1 MDIKE
6 LVRSLSD
13 PHSENMKAWTGGLGQ
28 LERLLEN
35 TCGGRGPE
43 SAGSDMFPGF
53 PSTSSSQAVPSPAPL
68 NPGGQNPN
76 PWFHQ
81 SPFSMGGDMHPPA
94 PSSGSPYWLPH
105 PQYPAATSEPHQPRY
120 QGGND
125 LYPGSAAPW
134 WLGASGT
141 GLPSSQYFPG
151 PPTGRGDHVPFQP
164 SPPSP
169 QKGGGYLQHSLAGP
183 PANQQHPLAGPP
195 TNQSHLQP
203 PEQPAPMGL
212 HQRTLPS
219 SSPLLGTGMGLS
231 GQTAFR
237 GQEAGSAG
245 PMVSQGAPPQ
255 QQHFGQEQGRYEAPP
270 PQAPQAGFR
279 AEGGAWPP
287 QEAPPSAKR
296 PKAEE
301 EPKPEEKASSSGTSN
316 EGTPRKKGRRKRD
329 EAKKKKHE
337 VPLDPKKGLQ
347 RKNIRDIKN
356 EMELD
361 EVTLNAQKEEQ
372 ERMKRLQEARLR
384 ALQQQGSHL
393 GPIALGSS
401 SSSSSSD
408 SSSDE
413 ADDSS
418 DDDVDVPPLP
428 PGDVIDISSSDEGKL
443 PQEEE
448 DDDVVMVVSDEGEEE
463 EKAEELGGDGS
474 HVNDALNQP
483 DPLGRVLVNVGHPPE
498 DPDVFLAPQLAP
510 LVKPHQIGGIRFLF
524 DNVVESVG
532 RFDTS
537 SGFGCILAHSMGLG
551 KTLQVVSF
559 VDVLLRHTGAKKV
572 LCITPINT
580 IQNWLAE
587 FDKWVPAPEV
597 APTSVRPRSYH
608 VYLLNDMYR
617 STPARADLIL
627 DWHNKGGVLLMG
639 YEMYRML
646 ALKKVSRPSKRR
658 RRKEEPEDDSRH
670 SQLLQDVYQALVN
683 PGPDLVIC
691 DEGHRIKNCN
701 ASTSAALKS
710 IRTKRRIVLTG
721 YPLQN
726 NLLEYWCMVDFV
738 RPSYLGT
745 RSEFCNMF
753 ERPIQNGQ
761 CLDSTPKDRQLMRF
775 RAHVLHSLL
784 QGFVQRRGHA
794 VLRDA
799 LPRKEEHV
807 LLIRMTPI
815 QRTLYREFVKEF
827 LHNYRA
833 TNPLKFFAVCC
844 KVWNHP
850 DILFHLVQDKKSEGA
865 LDIDLD
871 IDLLAPPGSKDPMG
885 TRGTGQPGVDPS
897 DNPYPFAAETSGMCA
912 RAPKYP
918 PEPAA
923 FREKS
928 DNNISYEWAYPLLE
942 QYQPDQLE
950 NSHKFLVLMTILEQ
964 TLGVGDKLL
973 VFSQSLSTLDLVE
986 RFLGQREVPLRPG
999 LPHGDKWARGRNYFR
1014 LDGSTS
1020 AQEREKLINE
1030 YNANAGVSL
1039 FLLSTRAGCL
1049 GINLTGANRIVVL
1062 DASWNPCHDAQAVC
1076 RIYRYG
1082 QAKPCHIYRLVC
1094 DNCLEKRIYDR
1105 QVNKQGMSDR
1115 VVDEMNPEANLTW
1128 KDVSTLVQDNEDD
1141 PPVQD
1146 LSASAGGYSDSVL
1159 RTLSVEYSQCLT
1171 KEPFEHESLLL
1182 DRKDLKLTKFEKRLA
1197 KQSYELEKRAT
1208 LHGGRSYVHSAAYT
1222 NGYQGWQNRQQGNV
1236 TFVGPAQTTP
1246 SPLQPASNGDMPIW
1260 GSPNVMQSLLRQGM
1274 TVQRMR
1280 VPAKVT
1286 IPLNNSADPPVEIP
1300 PGTEILVMKTPKG
1313 VYLRIPDGRI
1323 IAVRIPGIGEA
1334 GPQSSEGT
1342 SAGAAAHSGNKQSF
1356 GIVQPSLQCGGRVQL
1371 SGAAGAACQSRA
1383 APEVINLDDDSDLP
1397 DEDSSEEEGA
1407 PPPANNG
1414 AAAKTPSPPLV
1425 QEGPLA
1431 V

>member
-1 MDIKE
+1 MVPRAQQQQQTQQQK
-6 LVRSLSD
+6 
-13 PHSENMKAWTGGLGQ
+13 
-28 LERLLEN
+28 
-35 TCGGRGPE
+35 
-43 SAGSDMFPGF
+43 GSYGSMAQQHVQ
-53 PSTSSSQAVPSPAPL
+53 STSSQRM
-68 NPGGQNPN
+68 N
-76 PWFHQ
+76 HQ
-81 SPFSMGGDMHPPA
+81 SMMPPM
-94 PSSGSPYWLPH
+94 SS
-105 PQYPAATSEPHQPRY
+105 
-120 QGGND
+120 
-125 LYPGSAAPW
+125 
-134 WLGASGT
+134 
-141 GLPSSQYFPG
+141 SSQMMAP
-151 PPTGRGDHVPFQP
+151 
-164 SPPSP
+164 
-169 QKGGGYLQHSLAGP
+169 
-183 PANQQHPLAGPP
+183 
-195 TNQSHLQP
+195 QSHLNSIASGGLDANIQPIFELYGHDPLAAVQNSQLHHQQPTFDMSANSVNQQGFAQLQQQTTWIP
-203 PEQPAPMGL
+203 PEASTEVSKAKWAKPEAGAEAAAENDTKDDAARPD
-212 HQRTLPS
+212 TAA
-219 SSPLLGTGMGLS
+219 SSPTKKG
-231 GQTAFR
+231 
-237 GQEAGSAG
+237 
-245 PMVSQGAPPQ
+245 
-255 QQHFGQEQGRYEAPP
+255 
-270 PQAPQAGFR
+270 
-279 AEGGAWPP
+279 
-287 QEAPPSAKR
+287 
-296 PKAEE
+296 
-301 EPKPEEKASSSGTSN
+301 
-316 EGTPRKKGRRKRD
+316 KGRRKK
-329 EAKKKKHE
+329 EEGSKKKQKQQE
-337 VPLDPKKGLQ
+337 ILAEAKKGLQ

-356 EMELD
+356 ESDLD

-384 ALQQQGSHL
+384 ALQSQGISPAPPSAIA
-393 GPIALGSS
+393 PIALES

-408 SSSDE
+408 DDDSESQSEDE
-413 ADDSS
+413 AM
-418 DDDVDVPPLP
+418 PAATPRRTG
-428 PGDVIDISSSDEGKL
+428 GDVIDISSSDEAKI
-443 PQEEE
+443 PEEE
-448 DDDVVMVVSDEGEEE
+448 DDDVVMVVSDGDDAED
-463 EKAEELGGDGS
+463 EKGDDLNDGA
-474 HVNDALNQP
+474 HINDAVNLP
-483 DPLGRVLVNVGHPPE
+483 DSMGRVLVNVGHPPE

-510 LVKPHQIGGIRFLF
+510 IVKPHQIGGIRFLF
-524 DNVVESVG
+524 DNVVECVS

-551 KTLQVVSF
+551 KTIQVISF
-559 VDVLLRHTGAKKV
+559 VDVLLRHTAARKV

-587 FDKWVPAPEV
+587 FDKWVPAPEAV
-597 APTSVRPRSYH
+597 PQNLVDSGQVRPRSYR
-608 VYLLNDMYR
+608 VYLLNDIYR
-617 STPARADLIL
+617 STPARAELIL
-627 DWHNKGGVLLMG
+627 DWHKKGGVLLMG

-646 ALKKVSRPSKRR
+646 ALKKVVRPNKRR
-658 RRKEEPEDDSRH
+658 RSPKKEDLSVPEDESRH
-670 SQLLQDVYQALVN
+670 SQLLDDIHQAIVN

-701 ASTSAALKS
+701 ASTSTALKS

-827 LHNYRA
+827 LHNYRV

-850 DILFHLVQDKKSEGA
+850 DILFHLVQDKKHEEG

-871 IDLLAPPGSKDPMG
+871 IDLIGPTVKETQPKKHHHHHHHHHTNSAGLPDSVVAENSCVGPDGSLAGCVDPL
-885 TRGTGQPGVDPS
+885 GQPQDSPYSAYGLNCDGVSTPV
-897 DNPYPFAAETSGMCA
+897 SGMGVNK
-912 RAPKYP
+912 PKYTQEQGVVAP
-918 PEPAA
+918 

-928 DNNISYEWAYPLLE
+928 DNNISYEWAYPLME
-942 QYQPDQLE
+942 KYMPDMLE
-950 NSHKFLVLMTILEQ
+950 NSYKFLVLMTIVEQ

-986 RFLGQREVPLRPG
+986 RFLSRREVPLRPG
-999 LPHGDKWARGRNYFR
+999 LPHGEKWTRGKNYFR

-1030 YNANAGVSL
+1030 YNCNQSVSL

-1146 LSASAGGYSDSVL
+1146 LSAVASGFSDSVL
-1159 RTLSVEYSQCLT
+1159 RTLTMEYSQCLT

-1208 LHGGRSYVHSAAYT
+1208 LHGGRTYMHAAAYS
-1222 NGYQGWQNRQQGNV
+1222 NGYQTWQNRQGTV
-1236 TFVGPAQTTP
+1236 TFLGPGPTQTTP
-1246 SPLQPASNGDMPIW
+1246 SPMQPGSQNGDMPVW
-1260 GSPNVMQSLLRQGM
+1260 GTPNVMQSLLRQGM

-1323 IAVRIPGIGEA
+1323 IAVRLPTTGEMAVA
-1334 GPQSSEGT
+1334 GQSGESVGSNAATT
-1342 SAGAAAHSGNKQSF
+1342 SAGNKQSF

-1371 SGAAGAACQSRA
+1371 SGVAGRQISKGP
-1383 APEVINLDDDSDLP
+1383 PEVINLDDDSDLP
-1397 DEDSSEEEGA
+1397 DESSDDEDGA
-1407 PPPANNG
+1407 GRKNG
-1414 AAAKTPSPPLV
+1414 AIVPMS
-1425 QEGPLA
+1425 A
-1431 V
+1431 VKGATAIIEKPKDGSGGGGESVAV

>member
-1 MDIKE
+1 MDIKD
-6 LVRSLSD
+6 LVFPD
-13 PHSENMKAWTGGLGQ
+13 PRLDTMKAWTGGLGQ
-28 LERLLEN
+28 LERFLESS
-35 TCGGRGPE
+35 CGRSTEP
-43 SAGSDMFPGF
+43 APSDMFPGF
-53 PSTSSSQAVPSPAPL
+53 PSSGSSQGMPGSAPL
-68 NPGGQNPN
+68 NPGAAAN

-81 SPFSMGGDMHPPA
+81 SAFSMATDIHSGASGTA
-94 PSSGSPYWLPH
+94 SSSMAGSPYWLPPH
-105 PQYPAATSEPHQPRY
+105 QYAPTPAADPHQSRY
-120 QGGND
+120 SAGND
-125 LYPGSAAPW
+125 LYSASTSAGATPW
-134 WLGASGT
+134 WFGHNTSTAGSG
-141 GLPSSQYFPG
+141 LHSSQYFQQ
-151 PPTGRGDHVPFQP
+151 HVPRSDPMSNPFHT
-164 SPPSP
+164 P
-169 QKGGGYLQHSLAGP
+169 QHVQSA
-183 PANQQHPLAGPP
+183 PAQQRINH
-195 TNQSHLQP
+195 QSMM
-203 PEQPAPMGL
+203 API
-212 HQRTLPS
+212 S
-219 SSPLLGTGMGLS
+219 SS
-231 GQTAFR
+231 
-237 GQEAGSAG
+237 
-245 PMVSQGAPPQ
+245 SQMMAPPQ
-255 QQHFGQEQGRYEAPP
+255 SQPLNSIASGGLDTNIQPIFELYGHDPLASVQGGQQFHHQLPRFDVPAASSASGQGFTQLQSQTTWIPPEALS
-270 PQAPQAGFR
+270 
-279 AEGGAWPP
+279 GADASKTKW
-287 QEAPPSAKR
+287 A
-296 PKAEE
+296 
-301 EPKPEEKASSSGTSN
+301 KPEAG
-316 EGTPRKKGRRKRD
+316 GRRKKEESAKKKQKQD
-329 EAKKKKHE
+329 LLAEAKK
-337 VPLDPKKGLQ
+337 GFQ

-356 EMELD
+356 ESDLD

-384 ALQQQGSHL
+384 ALQSQGIATGPAPPSAIA
-393 GPIALGSS
+393 PIALE

-408 SSSDE
+408 DSSSESEDE
-413 ADDSS
+413 ALPT
-418 DDDVDVPPLP
+418 VVPRRTG
-428 PGDVIDISSSDEGKL
+428 GDVIDISSSDEAKI
-443 PQEEE
+443 PEEE
-448 DDDVVMVVSDEGEEE
+448 DDDVVMVVSDGDDADD
-463 EKAEELGGDGS
+463 EKGDDLNDGA
-474 HVNDALNQP
+474 HINDAVNQP
-483 DPLGRVLVNVGHPPE
+483 DSMGRVLVNVGHPPE
-498 DPDVFLAPQLAP
+498 DSDVFLAPQLAP
-510 LVKPHQIGGIRFLF
+510 IVKPHQIGGIRFLF
-524 DNVVESVG
+524 DNVVESVS
-532 RFDTS
+532 RFNTS

-551 KTLQVVSF
+551 KTIQVISF
-559 VDVLLRHTGAKKV
+559 VDVLLRHTAARKV
-572 LCITPINT
+572 LCITPHQHNPE
-580 IQNWLAE
+580 LARGIRQ
-587 FDKWVPAPEV
+587 VGAG
-597 APTSVRPRSYH
+597 
-608 VYLLNDMYR
+608 
-617 STPARADLIL
+617 ARGYSAEPSRAELIL
-627 DWHNKGGVLLMG
+627 DWHKKGGVLLMG

-646 ALKKVSRPSKRR
+646 ALKKVVRPSKRR
-658 RRKEEPEDDSRH
+658 RSPKKEDLSAPEDESRH
-670 SQLLQDVYQALVN
+670 SQLLDDIYQAIVN

-701 ASTSAALKS
+701 ASTSTALKS

-827 LHNYRA
+827 LHNYRV

-850 DILFHLVQDKKSEGA
+850 DILFHLVQDKKNEVG

-871 IDLLAPPGSKDPMG
+871 IDLIGPPAVKETHAKKHHHHHHHHTNAAAAWGRMAAWSGAWTPL
-885 TRGTGQPGVDPS
+885 GQPQDS
-897 DNPYPFAAETSGMCA
+897 PYNAYGANCDGTSTAVSGMSLNK
-912 RAPKYP
+912 PKYTQEQGVIAP
-918 PEPAA
+918 

-928 DNNISYEWAYPLLE
+928 DNNISYEWAYPLMEKYL
-942 QYQPDQLE
+942 PDMLD
-950 NSHKFLVLMTILEQ
+950 NSYKFLVLMTIVEQ

-986 RFLGQREVPLRPG
+986 RFLSRREVPLRPG
-999 LPHGDKWARGRNYFR
+999 LPHGEKWMRGKNYFR

-1030 YNANAGVSL
+1030 YNCNQMVSL

-1082 QAKPCHIYRLVC
+1082 QAKQCHIYRLVC

-1146 LSASAGGYSDSVL
+1146 LSAVAGGFSDSVL
-1159 RTLSVEYSQCLT
+1159 RTLTMEYSHCLT

-1208 LHGGRSYVHSAAYT
+1208 LHGGRAYMHAANYS
-1222 NGYQGWQNRQQGNV
+1222 NGYQTWQNRQGTV
-1236 TFVGPAQTTP
+1236 TFLGPGPTQTTP
-1246 SPLQPASNGDMPIW
+1246 SPMQPGSQNGDMPVW
-1260 GSPNVMQSLLRQGM
+1260 GTPNVMQSLLRQGM

-1286 IPLNNSADPPVEIP
+1286 IPLNNSSDPPVEIP

-1323 IAVRIPGIGEA
+1323 IAVRLPTTGEMAAA
-1334 GPQSSEGT
+1334 GQSGESLGGNAATT
-1342 SAGAAAHSGNKQSF
+1342 SAGNKKSF
-1356 GIVQPSLQCGGRVQL
+1356 GIIQPSLQCGGRVQL
-1371 SGAAGAACQSRA
+1371 SADAERRIGKGP
-1383 APEVINLDDDSDLP
+1383 PE
-1397 DEDSSEEEGA
+1397 
-1407 PPPANNG
+1407 NG
-1414 AAAKTPSPPLV
+1414 AIVPMSATVRAPVIDKPKEANGGATKPVPV
-1425 QEGPLA
+1425 
-1431 V
+1431 

>member
-1 MDIKE
+1 MGS
-6 LVRSLSD
+6 RAQQQQQQSQQQQS
-13 PHSENMKAWTGGLGQ
+13 PYGSMGQ
-28 LERLLEN
+28 HV
-35 TCGGRGPE
+35 P
-43 SAGSDMFPGF
+43 A
-53 PSTSSSQAVPSPAPL
+53 STQQRMSQQSVLPPMSSSSSQ
-68 NPGGQNPN
+68 
-76 PWFHQ
+76 
-81 SPFSMGGDMHPPA
+81 MM
-94 PSSGSPYWLPH
+94 
-105 PQYPAATSEPHQPRY
+105 
-120 QGGND
+120 
-125 LYPGSAAPW
+125 
-134 WLGASGT
+134 
-141 GLPSSQYFPG
+141 
-151 PPTGRGDHVPFQP
+151 
-164 SPPSP
+164 
-169 QKGGGYLQHSLAGP
+169 
-183 PANQQHPLAGPP
+183 
-195 TNQSHLQP
+195 
-203 PEQPAPMGL
+203 
-212 HQRTLPS
+212 
-219 SSPLLGTGMGLS
+219 
-231 GQTAFR
+231 
-237 GQEAGSAG
+237 
-245 PMVSQGAPPQ
+245 PPQ
-255 QQHFGQEQGRYEAPP
+255 QPHMHNSMAATAGLVDTNIQPIFELYGHDPLAAVPNSQLHHQPQSRYDMTSLGSMNHGFAQPQTPAWMPQEVGSEAP
-270 PQAPQAGFR
+270 
-279 AEGGAWPP
+279 
-287 QEAPPSAKR
+287 AKQ
-296 PKAEE
+296 
-301 EPKPEEKASSSGTSN
+301 PKPETAGEAGTEKTAKEGAANPDAASGNGSPSKKTKGK
-316 EGTPRKKGRRKRD
+316 RKKEEGS
-329 EAKKKKHE
+329 KKKHKQE
-337 VPLDPKKGLQ
+337 ILADAKKGLQ

-356 EMELD
+356 ETELD

-384 ALQQQGSHL
+384 ALQSQGL
-393 GPIALGSS
+393 TIAPVGPPIALGSS
-401 SSSSSSD
+401 SSSSSSSDDED
-408 SSSDE
+408 SASQSEDE
-413 ADDSS
+413 A
-418 DDDVDVPPLP
+418 LP
-428 PGDVIDISSSDEGKL
+428 RRPGDVIDISSSDEAKI
-443 PQEEE
+443 PEEE
-448 DDDVVMVVSDEGEEE
+448 DDDVVMVVSDGDDAED
-463 EKAEELGGDGS
+463 EKGDDLNDGA
-474 HVNDALNQP
+474 HINDALNQP
-483 DPLGRVLVNVGHPPE
+483 DSLGRVLVNVGHPPE
-498 DPDVFLAPQLAP
+498 DTDVFLAPQLAP
-510 LVKPHQIGGIRFLF
+510 IVKPHQIGGIRFLF

-551 KTLQVVSF
+551 KTIQVVSF
-559 VDVLLRHTGAKKV
+559 VDILLRHTTARKV

-587 FDKWVPAPEV
+587 FDKWVPAPEAV
-597 APTSVRPRSYH
+597 PQNLVDSGQVRPRSYH

-617 STPARADLIL
+617 STPARAELIL
-627 DWHNKGGVLLMG
+627 DWHKKGGVLLMG

-646 ALKKVSRPSKRR
+646 ALKKVVRPNKRR
-658 RRKEEPEDDSRH
+658 RSPKKEDLSVPEDESRN
-670 SQLLQDVYQALVN
+670 SQLLEDVYQAIVN

-701 ASTSAALKS
+701 ASTSTALKS

-799 LPRKEEHV
+799 LPKKEEHV

-827 LHNYRA
+827 LHNYRV

-850 DILFHLVQDKKSEGA
+850 DILFNLVQDKKSEVG

-871 IDLLAPPGSKDPMG
+871 IDLLGPKETTSHAKKHNAHHHHHHHHHTSSAGHLDSVVGENSGPDGLCLDPL
-885 TRGTGQPGVDPS
+885 GQPQDSPYSAYGDSSGV
-897 DNPYPFAAETSGMCA
+897 ALGGALHGGK
-912 RAPKYP
+912 PKYVQ
-918 PEPAA
+918 EPGLALP

-928 DNNISYEWAYPLLE
+928 SENTISYEWAYPLME
-942 QYQPDQLE
+942 QYVPDQLE
-950 NSHKFLVLMTILEQ
+950 NSHKFLVLMTIVEQ

-986 RFLGQREVPLRPG
+986 RFLTRREVPLRPG
-999 LPHGDKWARGRNYFR
+999 GLLPQGEKWARGRSYFR

-1030 YNANAGVSL
+1030 YNANPSVSL

-1146 LSASAGGYSDSVL
+1146 LSAVAGGFSDSVL
-1159 RTLSVEYSQCLT
+1159 RTLTMEYSQCLT

-1208 LHGGRSYVHSAAYT
+1208 LHGGRTYMHANTTYT
-1222 NGYQGWQNRQQGNV
+1222 NGYQTWQNRQGTV
-1236 TFVGPAQTTP
+1236 TFLGPSPTQSTP
-1246 SPLQPASNGDMPIW
+1246 SPMQPGSQNGDMPVW
-1260 GSPNVMQSLLRQGM
+1260 GTPNVMQSLLRQGM

-1286 IPLNNSADPPVEIP
+1286 IPLNNSSDPPVEIP

-1323 IAVRIPGIGEA
+1323 IAVRLPTGGEIATAGGVGQSMGESTSGGGIASIA
-1334 GPQSSEGT
+1334 GS
-1342 SAGAAAHSGNKQSF
+1342 KQSF
-1356 GIVQPSLQCGGRVQL
+1356 GIIQPSLQCGGRVQL
-1371 SGAAGAACQSRA
+1371 SGAAGRQVSKGP
-1383 APEVINLDDDSDLP
+1383 PEVINLDDDSDLP
-1397 DEDSSEEEGA
+1397 DESSDDDEGRK
-1407 PPPANNG
+1407 NG
-1414 AAAKTPSPPLV
+1414 TLVGAVVKNASSSSPVSKPK
-1425 QEGPLA
+1425 EGTGGGEPVVA

>member
-1 MDIKE
+1 MLRVVLLPGTIC
-6 LVRSLSD
+6 D
-13 PHSENMKAWTGGLGQ
+13 PN
-28 LERLLEN
+28 
-35 TCGGRGPE
+35 
-43 SAGSDMFPGF
+43 
-53 PSTSSSQAVPSPAPL
+53 
-68 NPGGQNPN
+68 
-76 PWFHQ
+76 
-81 SPFSMGGDMHPPA
+81 
-94 PSSGSPYWLPH
+94 
-105 PQYPAATSEPHQPRY
+105 
-120 QGGND
+120 
-125 LYPGSAAPW
+125 
-134 WLGASGT
+134 
-141 GLPSSQYFPG
+141 
-151 PPTGRGDHVPFQP
+151 
-164 SPPSP
+164 
-169 QKGGGYLQHSLAGP
+169 
-183 PANQQHPLAGPP
+183 
-195 TNQSHLQP
+195 
-203 PEQPAPMGL
+203 
-212 HQRTLPS
+212 
-219 SSPLLGTGMGLS
+219 
-231 GQTAFR
+231 
-237 GQEAGSAG
+237 
-245 PMVSQGAPPQ
+245 
-255 QQHFGQEQGRYEAPP
+255 
-270 PQAPQAGFR
+270 
-279 AEGGAWPP
+279 
-287 QEAPPSAKR
+287 
-296 PKAEE
+296 
-301 EPKPEEKASSSGTSN
+301 
-316 EGTPRKKGRRKRD
+316 
-329 EAKKKKHE
+329 
-337 VPLDPKKGLQ
+337 
-347 RKNIRDIKN
+347 
-356 EMELD
+356 
-361 EVTLNAQKEEQ
+361 
-372 ERMKRLQEARLR
+372 
-384 ALQQQGSHL
+384 
-393 GPIALGSS
+393 
-401 SSSSSSD
+401 
-408 SSSDE
+408 
-413 ADDSS
+413 
-418 DDDVDVPPLP
+418 
-428 PGDVIDISSSDEGKL
+428 GKL

-463 EKAEELGGDGS
+463 EKAEELGSDGS

-597 APTSVRPRSYH
+597 APASVRPRSYH

-918 PEPAA
+918 PEPAT

-1082 QAKPCHIYRLVC
+1082 QAKPC
-1094 DNCLEKRIYDR
+1094 
-1105 QVNKQGMSDR
+1105 Q
-1115 VVDEMNPEANLTW
+1115 
-1128 KDVSTLVQDNEDD
+1128 
-1141 PPVQD
+1141 
-1146 LSASAGGYSDSVL
+1146 
-1159 RTLSVEYSQCLT
+1159 
-1171 KEPFEHESLLL
+1171 KE
-1182 DRKDLKLTKFEKRLA
+1182 
-1197 KQSYELEKRAT
+1197 
-1208 LHGGRSYVHSAAYT
+1208 
-1222 NGYQGWQNRQQGNV
+1222 
-1236 TFVGPAQTTP
+1236 
-1246 SPLQPASNGDMPIW
+1246 
-1260 GSPNVMQSLLRQGM
+1260 
-1274 TVQRMR
+1274 
-1280 VPAKVT
+1280 
-1286 IPLNNSADPPVEIP
+1286 
-1300 PGTEILVMKTPKG
+1300 
-1313 VYLRIPDGRI
+1313 
-1323 IAVRIPGIGEA
+1323 
-1334 GPQSSEGT
+1334 
-1342 SAGAAAHSGNKQSF
+1342 
-1356 GIVQPSLQCGGRVQL
+1356 
-1371 SGAAGAACQSRA
+1371 
-1383 APEVINLDDDSDLP
+1383 
-1397 DEDSSEEEGA
+1397 
-1407 PPPANNG
+1407 
-1414 AAAKTPSPPLV
+1414 
-1425 QEGPLA
+1425 
-1431 V
+1431 

>member
-1 MDIKE
+1 M
-6 LVRSLSD
+6 
-13 PHSENMKAWTGGLGQ
+13 M
-28 LERLLEN
+28 
-35 TCGGRGPE
+35 
-43 SAGSDMFPGF
+43 
-53 PSTSSSQAVPSPAPL
+53 
-68 NPGGQNPN
+68 
-76 PWFHQ
+76 
-81 SPFSMGGDMHPPA
+81 
-94 PSSGSPYWLPH
+94 
-105 PQYPAATSEPHQPRY
+105 
-120 QGGND
+120 
-125 LYPGSAAPW
+125 
-134 WLGASGT
+134 
-141 GLPSSQYFPG
+141 
-151 PPTGRGDHVPFQP
+151 
-164 SPPSP
+164 
-169 QKGGGYLQHSLAGP
+169 
-183 PANQQHPLAGPP
+183 
-195 TNQSHLQP
+195 
-203 PEQPAPMGL
+203 
-212 HQRTLPS
+212 
-219 SSPLLGTGMGLS
+219 
-231 GQTAFR
+231 
-237 GQEAGSAG
+237 
-245 PMVSQGAPPQ
+245 APPQ
-255 QQHFGQEQGRYEAPP
+255 SQPLNSIASGGLDTNIQPIFELYGHDPLASVQGGQQFHHQLPRFDVPAASSASGQGFTQLQSQTTWIPPEALS
-270 PQAPQAGFR
+270 
-279 AEGGAWPP
+279 GADASKTKW
-287 QEAPPSAKR
+287 A
-296 PKAEE
+296 
-301 EPKPEEKASSSGTSN
+301 KPEVGAEAAAENDAK
-316 EGTPRKKGRRKRD
+316 EGAAKPDVAAGSPTKKGRGRRKKEESAKKKQKQD
-329 EAKKKKHE
+329 LLAEAKK
-337 VPLDPKKGLQ
+337 GFQ

-356 EMELD
+356 ESDLD

-384 ALQQQGSHL
+384 ALQSQGIATGPAPPSAIA
-393 GPIALGSS
+393 PIALE

-408 SSSDE
+408 DSSSESEDE
-413 ADDSS
+413 ALPT
-418 DDDVDVPPLP
+418 VVPRRTG
-428 PGDVIDISSSDEGKL
+428 GDVIDISSSDEAKI
-443 PQEEE
+443 PEEE
-448 DDDVVMVVSDEGEEE
+448 DDDVVMVVSDGDDADD
-463 EKAEELGGDGS
+463 EKGDDLNDGA
-474 HVNDALNQP
+474 HINDAVNQP
-483 DPLGRVLVNVGHPPE
+483 DSMGRVLVNVGHPPE
-498 DPDVFLAPQLAP
+498 DSDVFLAPQLAP
-510 LVKPHQIGGIRFLF
+510 IVKPHQIGGIRFLF
-524 DNVVESVG
+524 DNVVESVS
-532 RFDTS
+532 RFNTS

-551 KTLQVVSF
+551 KTIQVISF
-559 VDVLLRHTGAKKV
+559 VDVLLRHTAARKV

-587 FDKWVPAPEV
+587 FDKWVPAPEAIPQNLV
-597 APTSVRPRSYH
+597 DSGQVRPRSYH
-608 VYLLNDMYR
+608 VYLLNDIYR
-617 STPARADLIL
+617 STPARAELIL
-627 DWHNKGGVLLMG
+627 DWHKKGGVLLMG

-646 ALKKVSRPSKRR
+646 ALKKVVRPSKRR
-658 RRKEEPEDDSRH
+658 RSPKKEDLSAPEDESRH
-670 SQLLQDVYQALVN
+670 SQLLDDIYQAIVN

-701 ASTSAALKS
+701 ASTSTALKS

-827 LHNYRA
+827 LHNYRV

-850 DILFHLVQDKKSEGA
+850 DILFHLVQDKKNEVG

-871 IDLLAPPGSKDPMG
+871 IDLIGPPAVKETHAKKHHHHHHHHTNAAGLPDSVVAENSCLGPDGSLVGCLDPL
-885 TRGTGQPGVDPS
+885 GQPQDS
-897 DNPYPFAAETSGMCA
+897 PYNAYGANCDGTSTAVSGMSLNK
-912 RAPKYP
+912 PKYTQEQGVIAP
-918 PEPAA
+918 

-928 DNNISYEWAYPLLE
+928 DNNISYEWAYPLMEKYL
-942 QYQPDQLE
+942 PDMLD
-950 NSHKFLVLMTILEQ
+950 NSYKFLVLMTIVEQ

-986 RFLGQREVPLRPG
+986 RFLSRREVPLRPG
-999 LPHGDKWARGRNYFR
+999 LPHGEKWMRGKNYFR

-1030 YNANAGVSL
+1030 YNCNQMVSL

-1082 QAKPCHIYRLVC
+1082 QAKQCHIYRLVC

-1146 LSASAGGYSDSVL
+1146 LSAVAGGFSDSVL
-1159 RTLSVEYSQCLT
+1159 RTLTMEYSHCLT

-1208 LHGGRSYVHSAAYT
+1208 LHGGRAYMHT
-1222 NGYQGWQNRQQGNV
+1222 ANYSNGYQTWQNRQGTV
-1236 TFVGPAQTTP
+1236 TFLGPGPTQTTP
-1246 SPLQPASNGDMPIW
+1246 SPMQPGSQNGDMPVW
-1260 GSPNVMQSLLRQGM
+1260 GTPNVMQSLLRQGM

-1286 IPLNNSADPPVEIP
+1286 IPLNNSSDPPVEIP

-1323 IAVRIPGIGEA
+1323 IAVRLPTTGEMAAA
-1334 GPQSSEGT
+1334 GQSGESLGGNAATT
-1342 SAGAAAHSGNKQSF
+1342 SAGNKKSF
-1356 GIVQPSLQCGGRVQL
+1356 GIIQPSLQCGGRVQL
-1371 SGAAGAACQSRA
+1371 SADAERRIGKGP
-1383 APEVINLDDDSDLP
+1383 PEVINLDDDSDLP
-1397 DEDSSEEEGA
+1397 DESSDDDDA
-1407 PPPANNG
+1407 RKNG
-1414 AAAKTPSPPLV
+1414 AIVPMSATVRAPVIDKPKEANGGATKPVPV
-1425 QEGPLA
+1425 
-1431 V
+1431 

>member
-1 MDIKE
+1 MMAPPQ
-6 LVRSLSD
+6 SH
-13 PHSENMKAWTGGLGQ
+13 PHNSIA
-28 LERLLEN
+28 
-35 TCGGRGPE
+35 
-43 SAGSDMFPGF
+43 
-53 PSTSSSQAVPSPAPL
+53 
-68 NPGGQNPN
+68 
-76 PWFHQ
+76 
-81 SPFSMGGDMHPPA
+81 
-94 PSSGSPYWLPH
+94 SSGLDANIQPIFELYGHDPLAAVQGSQFH
-105 PQYPAATSEPHQPRY
+105 HQMSRFDMPAA
-120 QGGND
+120 
-125 LYPGSAAPW
+125 
-134 WLGASGT
+134 
-141 GLPSSQYFPG
+141 SS
-151 PPTGRGDHVPFQP
+151 
-164 SPPSP
+164 
-169 QKGGGYLQHSLAGP
+169 
-183 PANQQHPLAGPP
+183 ANQQGFAQL
-195 TNQSHLQP
+195 QSQTTWIP
-203 PEQPAPMGL
+203 PEA
-212 HQRTLPS
+212 
-219 SSPLLGTGMGLS
+219 LS
-231 GQTAFR
+231 GSESSKPKWAKP
-237 GQEAGSAG
+237 EAG
-245 PMVSQGAPPQ
+245 
-255 QQHFGQEQGRYEAPP
+255 
-270 PQAPQAGFR
+270 
-279 AEGGAWPP
+279 AETTA
-287 QEAPPSAKR
+287 ENNAKED
-296 PKAEE
+296 AA
-301 EPKPEEKASSSGTSN
+301 KPEAAAGSPTKKG
-316 EGTPRKKGRRKRD
+316 KGRRKKED
-329 EAKKKKHE
+329 SAKKKQKQDILAEAKK
-337 VPLDPKKGLQ
+337 GFQ

-356 EMELD
+356 ESDLD

-384 ALQQQGSHL
+384 ALQSQGIAPGPASHSSIA
-393 GPIALGSS
+393 PIALGSS
-401 SSSSSSD
+401 SSSSSDEDD
-408 SSSDE
+408 SSSQSEDE
-413 ADDSS
+413 A
-418 DDDVDVPPLP
+418 LP
-428 PGDVIDISSSDEGKL
+428 AAAPRRTGGDVIDISSSDEAKI
-443 PQEEE
+443 PEEE
-448 DDDVVMVVSDEGEEE
+448 DDDVVMVVSDGDDADD
-463 EKAEELGGDGS
+463 EKGDDLNDGA
-474 HVNDALNQP
+474 HINDALNQP
-483 DPLGRVLVNVGHPPE
+483 DSMGRVLVNVGHPPE
-498 DPDVFLAPQLAP
+498 DMDVFLAPQLAP
-510 LVKPHQIGGIRFLF
+510 IVKPHQIGGIRFLF
-524 DNVVESVG
+524 DNVVESVS
-532 RFDTS
+532 RFNTS

-551 KTLQVVSF
+551 KTIQVISF
-559 VDVLLRHTGAKKV
+559 VDVLLRHTTARKV

-587 FDKWVPAPEV
+587 FDKWVPAPSAV
-597 APTSVRPRSYH
+597 PQNLVDSGQVRPRSYH
-608 VYLLNDMYR
+608 VYLLNDIYR
-617 STPARADLIL
+617 STPARAELIL
-627 DWHNKGGVLLMG
+627 DWHKKGGVLLMG

-646 ALKKVSRPSKRR
+646 ALKKVVRPSKRR
-658 RRKEEPEDDSRH
+658 RSPKKEDLSVPEDESRH
-670 SQLLQDVYQALVN
+670 SQLLEEIYQAIVN

-701 ASTSAALKS
+701 ASTSTALKS

-827 LHNYRA
+827 LHNYRV

-850 DILFHLVQDKKSEGA
+850 DILFHLVQDKKNEVG

-871 IDLLAPPGSKDPMG
+871 IDLIGPTVKETHPKKHHHHHHHHHHTNSAGLPDSVVAENSCVGPDGSLSGCLDPLGQQQDSPYSAYGANCDSG
-885 TRGTGQPGVDPS
+885 TTGVSGVGL
-897 DNPYPFAAETSGMCA
+897 NK
-912 RAPKYP
+912 PKYTQEQGVIAP
-918 PEPAA
+918 

-928 DNNISYEWAYPLLE
+928 DNNISYEWAYPLMEKYL
-942 QYQPDQLE
+942 PDMLD
-950 NSHKFLVLMTILEQ
+950 NSYKFLVLMTIVEQ

-986 RFLGQREVPLRPG
+986 RFLSRREVPLRPG
-999 LPHGDKWARGRNYFR
+999 LPHGEKWMRGKNYFR

-1030 YNANAGVSL
+1030 YNCNQAVSL

-1082 QAKPCHIYRLVC
+1082 QAKQCHIYRLVC

-1146 LSASAGGYSDSVL
+1146 LSAVASGFSDSVL
-1159 RTLSVEYSQCLT
+1159 RTLTMEYSHCLT

-1197 KQSYELEKRAT
+1197 KQSYELEKRAS
-1208 LHGGRSYVHSAAYT
+1208 LHGGRTYVHAANYS
-1222 NGYQGWQNRQQGNV
+1222 NGYQTWQNRQGTV
-1236 TFVGPAQTTP
+1236 TFLGPGPTQTTP
-1246 SPLQPASNGDMPIW
+1246 SPMQPGSQNGDMPVW
-1260 GSPNVMQSLLRQGM
+1260 GTPNVMQSLLRQGM

-1286 IPLNNSADPPVEIP
+1286 IPLNNSSDPPVEIP

-1323 IAVRIPGIGEA
+1323 IAVRLPTTGEMAAA
-1334 GPQSSEGT
+1334 GQSGDSAGSNTATT
-1342 SAGAAAHSGNKQSF
+1342 SAGNKQSF

-1371 SGAAGAACQSRA
+1371 ASGTDRELSKRP
-1383 APEVINLDDDSDLP
+1383 PEVINLDDDSDLP
-1397 DEDSSEEEGA
+1397 DESSDDEISSGRK
-1407 PPPANNG
+1407 NG
-1414 AAAKTPSPPLV
+1414 AIVPVSAAVIDKPK
-1425 QEGPLA
+1425 EGNGGTTKP
-1431 V
+1431 VPV